1 MFYVVQS
8 TPLQLYIP
16 AEVVGMGGDVVSVV
30 GVIIGVI
37 ISSAV
42 KFVIFSDILL
52 IKSLLFSKMVP
63 SNDWRTMQ
71 ITLPLLAGDCI
82 FNSLQT

>member
-16 AEVVGMGGDVVSVV
+16 VVVVGMGGDVVGVV
-30 GVIIGVI
+30 IGVIGVI

-42 KFVIFSDILL
+42 KFLICSSILL
-52 IKSLLFSKMVP
+52 VKSLLFSKMVP
-63 SNDWRTMQ
+63 SND
-71 ITLPLLAGDCI
+71 
-82 FNSLQT
+82 